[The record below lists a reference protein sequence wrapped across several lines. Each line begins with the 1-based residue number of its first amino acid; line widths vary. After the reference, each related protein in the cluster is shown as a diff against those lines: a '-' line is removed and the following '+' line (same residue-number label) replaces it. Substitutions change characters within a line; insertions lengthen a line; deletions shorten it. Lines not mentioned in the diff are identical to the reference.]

1 LLIKLRILRNGF
13 VILKNITKF
22 MKILYIEN
30 FTMHSL
36 IAHRLMWLGAR
47 VWRPGKRLIDAF
59 AG

>member
-1 LLIKLRILRNGF
+1 
-13 VILKNITKF
+13 

-47 VWRPGKRLIDAF
+47 VWRPGKRFIDAF